1 MRALVFIAC
10 LSSIASARSGEVMI
24 AGRIGALVPQAFSS
38 LGTSYLVGIEAGWV
52 APIWKKRLVVSVDL
66 GFGNPDADGHIVSS
80 AVAAPVDWHASLR
93 ETTLG
98 ISLTIRQALGR
109 FMPYLALGPRLVIV
123 DALAG
128 GQSGGARLPTSRE
141 TSLALGLSL
150 VPGLGFSLPPGQLFL
165 ELPISLAWRVGDPPK
180 LTGDFNPSFI
190 GVTAGYRV
198 FF

>member
-1 MRALVFIAC
+1 
-10 LSSIASARSGEVMI
+10 MI

-38 LGTSYLVGIEAGWV
+38 LETSYLVGIEAGWV
-52 APIWKKRLVVSVDL
+52 APVWKKRLVISVDL
-66 GFGNPDADGHIVSS
+66 GFGNPSADGRIASS
-80 AVAAPVDWHASLR
+80 ATSSPVDWHASLR

-123 DALAG
+123 DALVG
-128 GQSGGARLPTSRE
+128 GQAGSARVPTSRE
-141 TSLALGLSL
+141 TSLAVGLSL

-165 ELPISLAWRVGDPPK
+165 EVPISLAWRVGDPPR